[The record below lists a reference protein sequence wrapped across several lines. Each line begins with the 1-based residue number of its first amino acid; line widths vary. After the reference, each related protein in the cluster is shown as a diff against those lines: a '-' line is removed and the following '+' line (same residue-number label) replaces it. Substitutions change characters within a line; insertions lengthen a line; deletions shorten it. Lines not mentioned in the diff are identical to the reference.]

1 MRTTLA
7 ILSLAAAV
15 LVPAVTLAA
24 QVDASLIPDGTY
36 VVKVEKVPDAQH
48 VTVVMQNGVET
59 TLTAKG
65 SVNFAPVHPNQT
77 LKVSVIKGQV
87 PVFIIQ

>member
-1 MRTTLA
+1 MRSLLFVLSFIGAVAAPA
-7 ILSLAAAV
+7 IS
-15 LVPAVTLAA
+15 LAA

-36 VVKVEKVPDAQH
+36 VVKVEKVQDAQH

-65 SVNFAPVHPNQT
+65 NVNFSPVHPSQM
-77 LKVSVIKGQV
+77 LKLSVIKGQV